1 MPSPGL
7 AKVCESFSYDEL
19 LYWKYEDGRYGSAI
33 LPVRATYLTQ
43 GDTRHI
49 LSLKSHQVCKNRE
62 AWITYKEDLQEQYRD
77 ANKRLKLTW
86 LDLTVGLS
94 HLSEVKNINLT
105 PQHLESLLHLIQA
118 CGVHESAQAA
128 TVTLFSVILAGYF
141 SRTLHDYVLMKKAT
155 SQTISRA
162 PIVAVSDHDTFD
174 VVKTMMESLAL
185 DVSSEA
191 TSEQVWLGNTL
202 PCVLEA
208 QGRRKTIS
216 QRAKTALIVDRQD
229 DPADME
235 EERASAFR
243 EHPFPAQYQDTAV
256 LIETK
261 RFSSRAEIRKFQ
273 LQNRWVTT
281 LLYAPTDSMCSEEP
295 IYFNS
300 KPLQLCAVGT

>member
-7 AKVCESFSYDEL
+7 AEVCESFSYDKL

-43 GDTRHI
+43 GDTRYI

-77 ANKRLKLTW
+77 ANKRLEVKR

-94 HLSEVKNINLT
+94 HLSEVKNVNLT

-141 SRTLHDYVLMKKAT
+141 SRTLHDYVLTKKAT

-191 TSEQVWLGNTL
+191 TSEQVWLGNAL

-229 DPADME
+229 DSADME
-235 EERASAFR
+235 KERASAFR

-256 LIETK
+256 LEAVTAVC
-261 RFSSRAEIRKFQ
+261 RGHLGSRRDTDFAAAHLMEGVALQKERLERDPKDCIRCRTGFRK
-273 LQNRWVTT
+273 
-281 LLYAPTDSMCSEEP
+281 
-295 IYFNS
+295 I
-300 KPLQLCAVGT
+300 

>member
-7 AKVCESFSYDEL
+7 AEICESLSYDEL

-43 GDTRHI
+43 GDTRYI

-77 ANKRLKLTW
+77 ANKRLEVKR

-94 HLSEVKNINLT
+94 HLNEVKNINLT

-141 SRTLHDYVLMKKAT
+141 SRTLHDHVLTKKAT

-174 VVKTMMESLAL
+174 VVKTMMEPLAL

-191 TSEQVWLGNTL
+191 TSEQVWLGNAL

-208 QGRRKTIS
+208 QGKRKTIS
-216 QRAKTALIVDRQD
+216 QHAKTALVVDRQD
-229 DPADME
+229 DPVDNIHQYDIKE
-235 EERASAFR
+235 GRASAFR
-243 EHPFPAQYQDTAV
+243 
-256 LIETK
+256 
-261 RFSSRAEIRKFQ
+261 
-273 LQNRWVTT
+273 
-281 LLYAPTDSMCSEEP
+281 
-295 IYFNS
+295 
-300 KPLQLCAVGT
+300 